1 MKIKLIIFTLLF
13 SFCSNEIVE
22 KELIINNELFQDALE
37 LESKRNI
44 EVNTEEYMIIN
55 YWASWCLECI
65 EEHEILIQLANTKGL
80 EDKVFLLSFQ
90 DSEENAKEFIS
101 KYGKGNITYVIDT
114 KSKIAINSGVFGVP
128 ETHII
133 FKNKI
138 IQKYIGPLTIE
149 DFQEII
155 NNFSKLNN

>member
-1 MKIKLIIFTLLF
+1 
-13 SFCSNEIVE
+13 
-22 KELIINNELFQDALE
+22 
-37 LESKRNI
+37 
-44 EVNTEEYMIIN
+44 MIIN

-101 KYGKGNITYVIDT
+101 KYGKGNITYVTDT

>member
-1 MKIKLIIFTLLF
+1 MKIKLIIFALLF

-44 EVNTEEYMIIN
+44 EVNAEEYMIIN

-101 KYGKGNITYVIDT
+101 KYGKGNIQLLKKFIASESPLRRAKPSFPRVRFSP
-114 KSKIAINSGVFGVP
+114 SKATNTSSG
-128 ETHII
+128 
-133 FKNKI
+133 
-138 IQKYIGPLTIE
+138 
-149 DFQEII
+149 
-155 NNFSKLNN
+155 

>member
-1 MKIKLIIFTLLF
+1 
-13 SFCSNEIVE
+13 
-22 KELIINNELFQDALE
+22 
-37 LESKRNI
+37 
-44 EVNTEEYMIIN
+44 
-55 YWASWCLECI
+55 
-65 EEHEILIQLANTKGL
+65 
-80 EDKVFLLSFQ
+80 
-90 DSEENAKEFIS
+90 
-101 KYGKGNITYVIDT
+101 
-114 KSKIAINSGVFGVP
+114 VP